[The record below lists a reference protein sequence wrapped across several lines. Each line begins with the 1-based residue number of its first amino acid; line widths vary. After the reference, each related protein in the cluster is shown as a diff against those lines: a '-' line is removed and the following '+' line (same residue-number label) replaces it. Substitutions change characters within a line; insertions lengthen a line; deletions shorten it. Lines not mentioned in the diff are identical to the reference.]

1 LVKERASMVVRG
13 ERGSGERRMSFV
25 CLHRFNHIPVRER
38 TLVLVL
44 VHTIE
49 EA

>member
-1 LVKERASMVVRG
+1 
-13 ERGSGERRMSFV
+13 
-25 CLHRFNHIPVRER
+25 LHRFNHIPVRER